1 MIIHEDEKKLL
12 LSIKVIPLIVFL
24 LIAIIGTSIVLYI
37 HKNNFNNEINKV
49 KNIYLKNEKELLKQE
64 VLKIRNNIITEKNLT
79 EEKLKKNIKDKVE
92 QAYSI
97 MNNIHKQ
104 NKDKSKKEIL
114 KLVKDALRDIRFNEK
129 RGYFFMYK
137 MDGTNLLL
145 PPRKDLEGKN
155 LIKMKD
161 AKGAYSI
168 RDLRDLTQKKG
179 ESFYTWWWYKP
190 NQDKFQS
197 KKIGYAKYFKAL
209 DCFVGTGEYVE
220 DFEGMIKKSI
230 AQRLSTYT
238 YGNDSYI
245 FAFDKDGTV
254 LAHIDQSKIGTNNL
268 NDKNTND
275 VYATYDIL
283 STSSDQGDFLSYS
296 FKKNGEDIET
306 KKISFVVKYEDWDWT
321 IGSGFYTDDLALLI
335 AEKKRELTKLNDTQ
349 VDTII
354 LCALVVSLI
363 VVILSLLL
371 SYTIKERF
379 ESYKRK
385 VHDKDKLLFQQSK
398 MAAMGEMLE
407 SIAHQWRQPLS
418 VITTVTSGLK
428 VQKEYKML
436 TDDELD
442 DGLNNIQESADH
454 LSQTIDDFR
463 DFYKDNKSKVLFKV
477 SSTIEK
483 SLHLLSSK
491 FKNKNIEII
500 SDIDQ
505 IEILGYPNE
514 LIQVFMN
521 ILNNSRDALDSNK
534 ITQKMIFITTETKE
548 DKLII
553 KFYDNGNGIDK
564 KYLPEI
570 FNHKFTTK
578 SDQDGTGIGLYMS
591 KLIVEKV
598 GGTIIVQNKEF
609 EYEGISYKGAEFIIT
624 LPL

>member
-92 QAYSI
+92 QAYAI